1 MARILRRTSQAE
13 TEAARVLATR
23 SAVETIRDGG
33 RAVRTHVQFAPLFVL
48 AQDYDDAMRALRN
61 ALEPPEYSR
70 LAYDDQITLTMFA
83 SVAHVIRDMVDRG
96 ERIALLAK
104 TPDALGTDSGTL
116 ESLRA
121 RQFTEQVL
129 VTQAEEAIAAD
140 IAVLQSKLAESRA
153 EVRAASTRQ
162 LLDVAPYPQPGSAAA
177 ELSVLLSGNRARHR
191 D

>member
-1 MARILRRTSQAE
+1 MVRTLRRSTTAE
-13 TEAARVLATR
+13 SDAARALATR

-33 RAVRTHVQFAPLFVL
+33 RSVRTHVQFAPLFVL
-48 AQDYDDAMRALRN
+48 AQDYDDVMRALRS
-61 ALEPPEYSR
+61 ALEPAEYSR

-83 SVAHVIRDMVDRG
+83 SVAHVIRDMVERG

-104 TPDALGTDSGTL
+104 TPDPLGADSGTL

-129 VTQAEEAIAAD
+129 VTQGEEAIAAD
-140 IAVLQSKLAESRA
+140 IAVLQSRLAETRA

-191 D
+191 S

>member
-1 MARILRRTSQAE
+1 MVRSLRRSTASE
-13 TEAARVLATR
+13 SDAARALATR

-33 RAVRTHVQFAPLFVL
+33 RPVRTHVQFAPLFVL
-48 AQDYDDAMRALRN
+48 AQDYDDVMRALRS

-70 LAYDDQITLTMFA
+70 LAYDDQITLTMFS
-83 SVAHVIRDMVDRG
+83 SVAHVIRDMVERG

-104 TPDALGTDSGTL
+104 TPDPLGSDSGTL

-177 ELSVLLSGNRARHR
+177 ELSVLLSGNRARR
-191 D
+191 RS

>member
-1 MARILRRTSQAE
+1 MVRALRRSTAAE
-13 TEAARVLATR
+13 SDAARALATR

-33 RAVRTHVQFAPLFVL
+33 GSVRTHVQFAPLFVL
-48 AQDYDDAMRALRN
+48 AQDYDDVMRALRS
-61 ALEPPEYSR
+61 ALEEHEYAR

-83 SVAHVIRDMVDRG
+83 SIARVIRDMVERG

-104 TPDALGTDSGTL
+104 TPDPFGHDSGTL

-129 VTQAEEAIAAD
+129 VTQGEEAIAAD
-140 IAVLQSKLAESRA
+140 ITVLQSKLAESRA
-153 EVRAASTRQ
+153 AVRAASTRQ

-191 D
+191 S